1 MTVIVSV
8 RMVKS
13 GLVSQRVASG
23 PSALCLDCLTRR
35 WGGKLGVPVFYNVLF
50 LKQKVSGEH
59 RVLKVQGLE
68 CFLLLFPF

>member
-1 MTVIVSV
+1 MVIVSV
-8 RMVKS
+8 HTVKS
-13 GLVSQRVASG
+13 GLVSQRVASD

-50 LKQKVSGEH
+50 LNQKVSGEH